1 MDETRTCASR
11 YTVVSGDSYY
21 SIAQKFQVDVGD
33 LVALNPDHPPARL
46 MVGDVLC
53 IPARR
58 DEGGSGGTS
67 GGTAGDTG
75 SGSTSGGTAGDTGS
89 GSTSGG
95 TSGGSGGTSGG
106 TTGGTGSGSTSGD
119 TAGDT
124 GSGSTSGGTTGGTG
138 NSGTSGGT
146 TGDTGSGGTSGGTTG
161 GTGSGSTSG
170 GTTGDTGNSGTSG
183 GASQAP
189 DACPRPEDACPANRR
204 TVVQNDQTAADLQ
217 LKYNLSYY
225 TLQRANATTNLDT
238 IRGGDTLCIPEQNQP
253 CPVPPTYTL
262 QTGDTLE
269 SVALAYRLP
278 VGQLLRANPC
288 LAPDDFAPGVTVRLP
303 GQ

>member
-58 DEGGSGGTS
+58 DEGG
-67 GGTAGDTG
+67 TG
-75 SGSTSGGTAGDTGS
+75 S
-89 GSTSGG
+89 
-95 TSGGSGGTSGG
+95 
-106 TTGGTGSGSTSGD
+106 
-119 TAGDT
+119 
-124 GSGSTSGGTTGGTG
+124 
-138 NSGTSGGT
+138 TSGGT

-161 GTGSGSTSG
+161 DTGNSGTSG
-170 GTTGDTGNSGTSG
+170 GTTGDTGSGSTSGGATGGTGNDGSSNGTTGDTGNSGSTSGGTSGGTGNDGSSNGTIGGTGSGGTSG
-183 GASQAP
+183 GASHAP

-278 VGQLLRANPC
+278 VGQLLRANLC

>member
-67 GGTAGDTG
+67 GGTAGETG

-138 NSGTSGGT
+138 NSG
-146 TGDTGSGGTSGGTTG
+146 
-161 GTGSGSTSG
+161 TSG

>member
-75 SGSTSGGTAGDTGS
+75 NSGTSGGTSGGTGSGGTTGDTGNSGTSGGTTGGTGSGGTSGGTAGDTGS

-95 TSGGSGGTSGG
+95 T
-106 TTGGTGSGSTSGD
+106 TGD
-119 TAGDT
+119 
-124 GSGSTSGGTTGGTG
+124 TG

-146 TGDTGSGGTSGGTTG
+146 AGDTGSGGTSGGATGGTGNDGSSNGTTG
-161 GTGSGSTSG
+161 GTGSG
-170 GTTGDTGNSGTSG
+170 GTSG

-269 SVALAYRLP
+269 SVALVYRLP

>member
-53 IPARR
+53 IPTRR
-58 DEGGSGGTS
+58 DEG
-67 GGTAGDTG
+67 G
-75 SGSTSGGTAGDTGS
+75 SGSTSGGTTGDTGS

-95 TSGGSGGTSGG
+95 TSGGTGSGGTTGDTGSGGTSGG
-106 TTGGTGSGSTSGD
+106 TT
-119 TAGDT
+119 GDT
-124 GSGSTSGGTTGGTG
+124 GSGSTSGGTTGDTG
-138 NSGTSGGT
+138 SGSTSGGTSGGT
-146 TGDTGSGGTSGGTTG
+146 GSGSTSGGTSGDTGSGGTSGGTTG

-170 GTTGDTGNSGTSG
+170 GTTGGTGSGGTSG

>member
-53 IPARR
+53 IPTRR
-58 DEGGSGGTS
+58 DEG
-67 GGTAGDTG
+67 
-75 SGSTSGGTAGDTGS
+75 
-89 GSTSGG
+89 
-95 TSGGSGGTSGG
+95 
-106 TTGGTGSGSTSGD
+106 
-119 TAGDT
+119 

-138 NSGTSGGT
+138 SG
-146 TGDTGSGGTSGGTTG
+146 
-161 GTGSGSTSG
+161 
-170 GTTGDTGNSGTSG
+170 GTSG

>member
-53 IPARR
+53 IPTRR
-58 DEGGSGGTS
+58 DEG
-67 GGTAGDTG
+67 G
-75 SGSTSGGTAGDTGS
+75 SGSTSGGTTGDTGS

-95 TSGGSGGTSGG
+95 TSGG
-106 TTGGTGSGSTSGD
+106 TGSG
-119 TAGDT
+119 
-124 GSGSTSGGTTGGTG
+124 
-138 NSGTSGGT
+138 
-146 TGDTGSGGTSGGTTG
+146 
-161 GTGSGSTSG
+161 
-170 GTTGDTGNSGTSG
+170 GTSG

>member
-1 MDETRTCASR
+1 M
-11 YTVVSGDSYY
+11 
-21 SIAQKFQVDVGD
+21 
-33 LVALNPDHPPARL
+33 
-46 MVGDVLC
+46 
-53 IPARR
+53 
-58 DEGGSGGTS
+58 
-67 GGTAGDTG
+67 
-75 SGSTSGGTAGDTGS
+75 
-89 GSTSGG
+89 
-95 TSGGSGGTSGG
+95 
-106 TTGGTGSGSTSGD
+106 
-119 TAGDT
+119 
-124 GSGSTSGGTTGGTG
+124 
-138 NSGTSGGT
+138 
-146 TGDTGSGGTSGGTTG
+146 
-161 GTGSGSTSG
+161 
-170 GTTGDTGNSGTSG
+170 
-183 GASQAP
+183 
-189 DACPRPEDACPANRR
+189 
-204 TVVQNDQTAADLQ
+204 VQNDQTAADLQ